1 MLQPKR
7 QLSDTERKRRDQ
19 VWDILSA
26 ALAAVDPA
34 QAIRQNVRLEEDNLQ
49 IGQRSYDLSG
59 YKRIFVAGG
68 GKAGS
73 PMVAAIEETLGQ
85 RITAGLVN
93 VKHGYLPPE
102 AADVQRVEIV
112 EAGHP
117 TPDEAGRRGAER
129 MVEMLSDLTEK
140 DLVICLISGG
150 GSALMTLPQPTISL
164 ADVQALTGALLR
176 CGATINEINAV
187 RKHISRI
194 KGGQLARLIHPAQ
207 VVSLILSDVVGN
219 PLDVIASG
227 PTVPDTTTFAQAYG
241 VLEKYDLLDKVP
253 ASIVEHLAA
262 GVAGKMAETPKEGET
277 VFATVYNLIVGSN
290 EIAAWAALS
299 RARELGFNTQLLSTY
314 VEGEA
319 REVAKVLAAIA
330 KEMAQSGWPIPRPAC
345 LVVGGETT
353 VTIAGEGK
361 GGRNQEMALAA
372 ALAIQGWEDVMVV
385 TLATDGTDG
394 PTDAAGGIATGETI
408 AWARELGLHPERYL
422 ADNDSYHF
430 FEALGELI
438 VTGPTNTNVTTWL
451 LSLPSEVVIHEN

>member
-7 QLSDTERKRRDQ
+7 KLSDTERKRRDQ

-34 QAIRQNVRLEEDNLQ
+34 QAIRQNVSLEGDSLR
-49 IGQRSYDLSG
+49 IGQRSYDLSR
-59 YKRIFVAGG
+59 YERIFVAGG

-73 PMVAAIEETLGQ
+73 PMVAAIEEILGQ
-85 RITAGLVN
+85 RITAGLVS

-102 AADVQRVEIV
+102 GADVQRVEIV

-117 TPDEAGRRGAER
+117 TPDEAGRRGAGR
-129 MVEMLSDLTEK
+129 MVEMFHQTPGGLTER

-194 KGGQLARLIHPAQ
+194 KGGQLARLAHPAQ

-241 VLEKYDLLDKVP
+241 VLEKYDLLGKVP
-253 ASIVEHLAA
+253 VSIVEHLAA
-262 GVAGKMAETPKEGET
+262 GVAGKIAETPKEGDT
-277 VFATVYNLIVGSN
+277 AFATVYNLIVGSN
-290 EIAAWAALS
+290 EIAAGAALN

-319 REVAKVLAAIA
+319 REVAKVLAAVA
-330 KEMAQSGWPIPRPAC
+330 KEMAKSGQPIPRPAC

-353 VTIAGEGK
+353 VTITGEGK

-372 ALAIQGWEDVMVV
+372 ALAIEGWEDVMVV

-394 PTDAAGGIATGETI
+394 PTDAAGGVATGETV
-408 AWARELGLHPERYL
+408 AQARELGLDPEEYL
-422 ADNDSYHF
+422 ANNDSYHF
-430 FEALGELI
+430 LEALRELI
-438 VTGPTNTNVTTWL
+438 ITGPTNTNVNDL
-451 LSLPSEVVIHEN
+451 AFVFAF

>member
-7 QLSDTERKRRDQ
+7 QLSDIERKRRDQ
-19 VWDILSA
+19 VWDIMSA

-34 QAIRQNVRLEEDNLQ
+34 QAIRQNVRLEGDSLQ
-49 IGQRSYDLSG
+49 IGQQSYDLSS
-59 YKRIFVAGG
+59 YERVFVVGG

-73 PMVAAIEETLGQ
+73 PMVAAIEEILGQ
-85 RITAGLVN
+85 RVTAGLVN

-102 AADVQRVEIV
+102 AANVRRVEIV

-129 MVEMLSDLTEK
+129 MVKMLSDLTEK
-140 DLVICLISGG
+140 DLIICLISGG

-164 ADVQALTGALLR
+164 ADVQVLTGALLR

-194 KGGQLARLIHPAQ
+194 KGGQLARLVHPAQ

-241 VLEKYDLLDKVP
+241 VLERYDLVAKVP
-253 ASIVEHLAA
+253 ASIAEHLAA
-262 GVAGKMAETPKEGET
+262 GVAGKIAETPKESDP

-290 EIAAWAALS
+290 EIAAQAALN
-299 RARELGFNTQLLSTY
+299 RARESGLNTQLLSTY

-319 REVAKVLAAIA
+319 REVAKVLAALA
-330 KEMAQSGWPIPRPAC
+330 KEMAKSGRPIPRPGC

-353 VTIAGEGK
+353 VTITGEGK

-372 ALAIQGWEDVMVV
+372 ALAIEGWEDVMVV

-394 PTDAAGGIATGETI
+394 PTDAAGGVATGETV
-408 AWARELGLHPERYL
+408 AWARELGLDPEEYL
-422 ADNDSYHF
+422 ANNDSYHF
-430 FEALGELI
+430 LEALGELI
-438 VTGPTNTNVTTWL
+438 VTGPTNTNVNDL
-451 LSLPSEVVIHEN
+451 AFIFAF

>member
-7 QLSDTERKRRDQ
+7 QLSDIERKRRER

-34 QAIRQNVRLEEDNLQ
+34 QAIRQNVSREGDSLR
-49 IGQRSYDLSG
+49 IGQRSYDLSD
-59 YKRIFVAGG
+59 YERIFVAGG

-73 PMVAAIEETLGQ
+73 PMVAAIEGILGQ
-85 RITAGLVN
+85 RVTAGLVN
-93 VKHGYLPPE
+93 VKHGHLPRE
-102 AADVQRVEIV
+102 GANVQRVEIV

-117 TPDEAGRRGAER
+117 TPDEAGRRGAGR
-129 MVEMLSDLTEK
+129 MVEMLSGLTEK
-140 DLVICLISGG
+140 DLVICVISGG

-194 KGGQLARLIHPAQ
+194 KGGQLARLIHPAH
-207 VVSLILSDVVGN
+207 VVSLLLSDVVGN

-227 PTVPDTTTFAQAYG
+227 PTVPDTTTFAQAHG

-253 ASIVEHLAA
+253 ASIVEHLRA
-262 GVAGKMAETPKEGET
+262 GVAGKIAETPKEGDPI
-277 VFATVYNLIVGSN
+277 FATVYNLVVGSN
-290 EIAAWAALS
+290 EIAAWAALN

-319 REVAKVLAAIA
+319 REVAKVLAAVA
-330 KEMAQSGWPIPRPAC
+330 KEMATSGQPIPRPGC

-353 VTIAGEGK
+353 VTITGEGK
-361 GGRNQEMALAA
+361 GGRNQEIALAA
-372 ALAIQGWEDVMVV
+372 ALAIEGWEDVMVV

-394 PTDAAGGIATGETI
+394 PTDAAGGVATGKTV
-408 AWARELGLHPERYL
+408 AWARDLGLDPEKYL
-422 ADNDSYHF
+422 ANNDSYHF
-430 FEALGELI
+430 LEALGELI
-438 VTGPTNTNVTTWL
+438 VTGPTNTNVNDL
-451 LSLPSEVVIHEN
+451 AFVFAF

>member
-7 QLSDTERKRRDQ
+7 QLSDTERKRRGQ
-19 VWDILSA
+19 VWDILCA
-26 ALAAVDPA
+26 TLAAVDPA
-34 QAIRQNVRLEEDNLQ
+34 QAIRQNVSLAGDSLR
-49 IGQRSYDLSG
+49 IGQRHYDLSR
-59 YKRIFVAGG
+59 YERIFVVGG

-73 PMVAAIEETLGQ
+73 PMVAAIEEILGQ

-93 VKHGYLPPE
+93 VKHGYLLPE
-102 AADVQRVEIV
+102 TANVRRVEIV
-112 EAGHP
+112 QAGHP
-117 TPDEAGRRGAER
+117 TPDEAGRQGAER
-129 MVEMLSDLTEK
+129 MAEMLSDLAEK
-140 DLVICLISGG
+140 DLVLCLISGG
-150 GSALMTLPQPTISL
+150 GSALMTLPQPSISL
-164 ADVQALTGALLR
+164 ADVQTLTGALLR

-194 KGGQLARLIHPAQ
+194 KGGQLARLTYPAQ

-241 VLEKYDLLDKVP
+241 VLQKYNLLDKVP

-262 GVAGKMAETPKEGET
+262 GVAEKMPETPKEGDA

-290 EIAAWAALS
+290 EIAAQTALN
-299 RARELGFNTQLLSTY
+299 RAQELGFHTQLLSTY

-330 KEMAQSGWPIPRPAC
+330 KEIAKSGQPIPRPAC

-353 VTIAGEGK
+353 VTITGEGM

-372 ALAIQGWEDVMVV
+372 ALALEGWEDVMVV
-385 TLATDGTDG
+385 TLATDGSDG
-394 PTDAAGGIATGETI
+394 PTDAAGGIATGETV
-408 AWARELGLHPERYL
+408 AWAREMGLDPEEYL
-422 ADNDSYHF
+422 ANNDSYHF
-430 FEALGELI
+430 LEALGELI
-438 VTGPTNTNVTTWL
+438 VTGPTNTNVNDL
-451 LSLPSEVVIHEN
+451 AFVFAF

>member
-1 MLQPKR
+1 MLQPQR
-7 QLSDTERKRRDQ
+7 QLSDIERKRRDQ

-34 QAIRQNVRLEEDNLQ
+34 QAIRQNVSLEGDSLR
-49 IGQRSYDLSG
+49 IGQRSYDLSS
-59 YKRIFVAGG
+59 YERIFVAGG

-73 PMVAAIEETLGQ
+73 PMVAAIEEILGQ

-112 EAGHP
+112 QAGHP

-129 MVEMLSDLTEK
+129 MVEMLSNLTER

-164 ADVQALTGALLR
+164 VDVQALTGALLR

-253 ASIVEHLAA
+253 TSIVEHLAT
-262 GVAGKMAETPKEGET
+262 GVADKIAETPKEGEA

-290 EIAAWAALS
+290 EIAARAALNQAQES
-299 RARELGFNTQLLSTY
+299 GFNTQLLSTY

-319 REVAKVLAAIA
+319 REVAKVLAAVA
-330 KEMAQSGWPIPRPAC
+330 KEMAQSGQPIPRPAC

-353 VTIAGEGK
+353 VTITGEGK

-372 ALAIQGWEDVMVV
+372 ALAIEGWEDVMVV

-394 PTDAAGGIATGETI
+394 PTDAAGGVATGETVT
-408 AWARELGLHPERYL
+408 WARELGLDPEEYL
-422 ADNDSYHF
+422 ANNDSYHF
-430 FEALGELI
+430 LEALGELI
-438 VTGPTNTNVTTWL
+438 VTGPTNTNVNDL
-451 LSLPSEVVIHEN
+451 AFVFAF

>member
-7 QLSDTERKRRDQ
+7 QLSDIERKRRDQ
-19 VWDILSA
+19 VWDIMSA

-34 QAIRQNVRLEEDNLQ
+34 QAIRQNVRLEGDSLQ
-49 IGQRSYDLSG
+49 IGQQSYDLSS
-59 YKRIFVAGG
+59 YERVFVVGG

-73 PMVAAIEETLGQ
+73 PMVAAIEEILGQ
-85 RITAGLVN
+85 RVTAGLVN

-102 AADVQRVEIV
+102 AANVRRVEIV

-129 MVEMLSDLTEK
+129 MVKMLSDLTEK
-140 DLVICLISGG
+140 DLIICLISGG

-164 ADVQALTGALLR
+164 ADVQVLTGALLR

-194 KGGQLARLIHPAQ
+194 KGGQLARLVHPAQ

-241 VLEKYDLLDKVP
+241 VLERYDLVAKVP
-253 ASIVEHLAA
+253 ASIAEHLAA
-262 GVAGKMAETPKEGET
+262 GVAGKIAETPKEGDP

-290 EIAAWAALS
+290 EIAAQAALNQ
-299 RARELGFNTQLLSTY
+299 ARESGLNTQLLSTY

-319 REVAKVLAAIA
+319 REVAKVLAALA
-330 KEMAQSGWPIPRPAC
+330 KEMAKSGRPIPRPGC

-353 VTIAGEGK
+353 VTITGEGK

-372 ALAIQGWEDVMVV
+372 ALAIEGWEDVMVV

-394 PTDAAGGIATGETI
+394 PTDAAGGVATGETV
-408 AWARELGLHPERYL
+408 AWARELGLDPEEYL
-422 ADNDSYHF
+422 ANNDSYHF
-430 FEALGELI
+430 LEALGELI
-438 VTGPTNTNVTTWL
+438 VTGPTNTNVNDL
-451 LSLPSEVVIHEN
+451 AFIFAF

>member
-1 MLQPKR
+1 MLQPQR
-7 QLSDTERKRRDQ
+7 RLSATERKRREQ

-26 ALAAVDPA
+26 ALSAVDPA
-34 QAIRQNVRLEEDNLQ
+34 QAIRQNVSLAGDILCV
-49 IGQRSYDLSG
+49 GQRTYDLSR
-59 YKRIFVAGG
+59 YERIFVVGG

-73 PMVAAIEETLGQ
+73 PMVAALEEILGK

-93 VKHGYLPPE
+93 VKHGYLPSE
-102 AADVQRVEIV
+102 GVDVRRVEIV

-117 TPDEAGRRGAER
+117 TPDEAGRRGTER
-129 MVEMLSDLTEK
+129 MVEMLSGLTEK
-140 DLVICLISGG
+140 DLVFCVISGG
-150 GSALMTLPQPTISL
+150 GSALITLPVPAISL

-194 KGGQLARLIHPAQ
+194 KGGQLARLCHPAQ

-227 PTVPDTTTFAQAYG
+227 PTVPDTTTFVLAYG
-241 VLEKYDLLDKVP
+241 VLEKYNLLDKVP

-262 GVAGKMAETPKEGET
+262 GVAGKVAETPKEGDP

-290 EIAAWAALS
+290 EIAAQAALN
-299 RARELGFNTQLLSTY
+299 RAKELGFNAQLLSTY

-319 REVAKVLAAIA
+319 REVAKVLAALA
-330 KEMAQSGWPIPRPAC
+330 KEMARSGRPLPRPGC
-345 LVVGGETT
+345 LVLGGETT
-353 VTIAGEGK
+353 VTITGKGK

-372 ALAIQGWEDVMVV
+372 ALALQGWQDVMVV

-394 PTDAAGGIATGETI
+394 PTDAAGAVVTGETA
-408 AWARELGLHPERYL
+408 AWAREMGLDPEKYL

-438 VTGPTNTNVTTWL
+438 VTGPTNTNVNDL
-451 LSLPSEVVIHEN
+451 AFVFAF

>member
-1 MLQPKR
+1 MLKPKR
-7 QLSDTERKRRDQ
+7 QLSDTERRRRDQ
-19 VWDILSA
+19 TWDIMSA

-34 QAIRQNVRLEEDNLQ
+34 QAIRQNVSLEGASLR

-59 YKRIFVAGG
+59 YERIFVAGG

-73 PMVAAIEETLGQ
+73 PMVAAIEEILGQ

-93 VKHGYLPPE
+93 VKHGYLPAE
-102 AADVQRVEIV
+102 AADVRRVEIV

-117 TPDEAGRRGAER
+117 TPDKAGRRGAGR
-129 MVEMLSDLTEK
+129 MVEMLSGLTEK

-253 ASIVEHLAA
+253 TSIVEHLAA
-262 GVAGKMAETPKEGET
+262 GVAGKIAETPKEGDA

-290 EIAAWAALS
+290 EIAARAALN

-319 REVAKVLAAIA
+319 REVAKVLAAVA
-330 KEMAQSGWPIPRPAC
+330 KEMAKSGQPIPRPAC

-353 VTIAGEGK
+353 VTITGEGK

-372 ALAIQGWEDVMVV
+372 ALAIEGWEDVMVV

-394 PTDAAGGIATGETI
+394 PTDAAGAVATGETV
-408 AWARELGLHPERYL
+408 AWARELGLDPEEYL
-422 ADNDSYHF
+422 ANNDSYHF

-438 VTGPTNTNVTTWL
+438 VTGPTNTNVNDL
-451 LSLPSEVVIHEN
+451 AFVFAF

>member
-7 QLSDTERKRRDQ
+7 QLSDIERKRRDQ

-34 QAIRQNVRLEEDNLQ
+34 QAIRQNVSLEGDSLR
-49 IGQRSYDLSG
+49 IGQRSYDLSS
-59 YKRIFVAGG
+59 YERIFVAGG

-73 PMVAAIEETLGQ
+73 PMVAAIEEILGQ

-112 EAGHP
+112 QAGHP

-129 MVEMLSDLTEK
+129 MVEMLSNLTER

-194 KGGQLARLIHPAQ
+194 KGGQLARLVHPAQ
-207 VVSLILSDVVGN
+207 VASLILSDVVGN

-253 ASIVEHLAA
+253 TSIVEHLAA
-262 GVAGKMAETPKEGET
+262 GVADKIPDTPKEGEV

-290 EIAAWAALS
+290 EIAARAALNQAQES
-299 RARELGFNTQLLSTY
+299 GFNTQLLSTY

-319 REVAKVLAAIA
+319 REVAKVLAAVA
-330 KEMAQSGWPIPRPAC
+330 KEMAQSGQPIPRPAC

-372 ALAIQGWEDVMVV
+372 ALAIEGWEDVMVV

-394 PTDAAGGIATGETI
+394 PTDAAGGVATGETVT
-408 AWARELGLHPERYL
+408 WARELGLDPEEYL

-430 FEALGELI
+430 LEALGELI
-438 VTGPTNTNVTTWL
+438 VTGPTNTNVNDL
-451 LSLPSEVVIHEN
+451 AFLFAF

>member
-1 MLQPKR
+1 MLQLKR
-7 QLSDTERKRRDQ
+7 QLSDTERKRREQ
-19 VWDILSA
+19 VWDIMSA

-34 QAIRQNVRLEEDNLQ
+34 QAIRQNVSLEGDSLR
-49 IGQRSYDLSG
+49 IGRRSYDLSS
-59 YKRIFVAGG
+59 YERIFVVGG

-73 PMVAAIEETLGQ
+73 PMVVAIEEILGQ

-102 AADVQRVEIV
+102 AAGVRRVEIV

-129 MVEMLSDLTEK
+129 MVEMLSSLTEK
-140 DLVICLISGG
+140 DLVLCLISGG
-150 GSALMTLPQPTISL
+150 GSALMTLPQPAISL
-164 ADVQALTGALLR
+164 ADVQALTEALLR

-187 RKHISRI
+187 RKHVSRI

-253 ASIVEHLAA
+253 TSIVEHLAA
-262 GVAGKMAETPKEGET
+262 GVAGKIAETPKEGDA

-290 EIAAWAALS
+290 EIAARAALN
-299 RARELGFNTQLLSTY
+299 RAQELGFNTQLLSTY

-319 REVAKVLAAIA
+319 REVAKVLAAVA
-330 KEMAQSGWPIPRPAC
+330 KEMAKSGQPIPRPAC

-353 VTIAGEGK
+353 VTVTGEGK

-372 ALAIQGWEDVMVV
+372 ALALEGWEEVMVV

-394 PTDAAGGIATGETI
+394 PTDAAGAVATGETI
-408 AWARELGLHPERYL
+408 AWAKELGLDPEEYL
-422 ADNDSYHF
+422 ANNDSYHF
-430 FEALGELI
+430 FEALGDLLL
-438 VTGPTNTNVTTWL
+438 TGPTNTNVNDLTF
-451 LSLPSEVVIHEN
+451 VIVS

>member
-1 MLQPKR
+1 MLQPPR
-7 QLSDTERKRRDQ
+7 PLSETERKRRAR

-34 QAIRQNVRLEEDNLQ
+34 QAIRQNVSLEGEGLR
-49 IGQRSYDLSG
+49 IGQRNYDLSG
-59 YKRIFVAGG
+59 YERVFVVGG

-73 PMVAAIEETLGQ
+73 PMVVAIEEILGQ
-85 RITAGLVN
+85 RVTAGLVN

-102 AADVQRVEIV
+102 DVIVRRVEIV
-112 EAGHP
+112 QAGHP

-129 MVEMLSDLTEK
+129 MVEMLSGLTER
-140 DLVICLISGG
+140 DLVVCLISGG

-176 CGATINEINAV
+176 CGATINEINAI

-194 KGGQLARLIHPAQ
+194 KGGQLARLVHPAQ

-241 VLEKYDLLDKVP
+241 VLEKYDLLDRVP
-253 ASIVEHLAA
+253 ASIIEHLAA
-262 GVAGKMAETPKEGET
+262 GVAGKTAETPKEGEA
-277 VFATVYNLIVGSN
+277 VFATIYNLIVGSN
-290 EIAAWAALS
+290 EIAAWAALN

-330 KEMAQSGWPIPRPAC
+330 KEMAQSGQPVPRPAC

-353 VTIAGEGK
+353 VTITGEGK

-372 ALAIQGWEDVMVV
+372 AMAIQGWEDVMVV

-394 PTDAAGGIATGETI
+394 PTDAAGAVATGET
-408 AWARELGLHPERYL
+408 AVWARELGLYPEQYL

-430 FEALGELI
+430 FKALGELI
-438 VTGPTNTNVTTWL
+438 VTGPTNTNVNDL
-451 LSLPSEVVIHEN
+451 AFIFAF

>member
-1 MLQPKR
+1 MLQPKG
-7 QLSDTERKRRDQ
+7 QLSDIERKRRDQ
-19 VWDILSA
+19 VWDIMSA
-26 ALAAVDPA
+26 ALTAVDPA
-34 QAIRQNVRLEEDNLQ
+34 QAIRQNVSLEGDNLR

-59 YKRIFVAGG
+59 YERIFVAGG

-73 PMVAAIEETLGQ
+73 PMVAAIEEILGQ
-85 RITAGLVN
+85 RVTAGLVN

-102 AADVQRVEIV
+102 EAKVRRVEIV

-129 MVEMLSDLTEK
+129 MVEMLSALTEK

-150 GSALMTLPQPTISL
+150 GSALMILPQPTISL

-187 RKHISRI
+187 RKHISRL

-253 ASIVEHLAA
+253 ASVVEHLAA
-262 GVAGKMAETPKEGET
+262 GVAGKIAETPKAGEA

-290 EIAAWAALS
+290 EIAAQAALN

-319 REVAKVLAAIA
+319 REVAKVLAAVA
-330 KEMAQSGWPIPRPAC
+330 KEMARSGQPIPRPAC

-353 VTIAGEGK
+353 VTITGEGK

-372 ALAIQGWEDVMVV
+372 ALAIEGWEDVMVV

-394 PTDAAGGIATGETI
+394 PTDAAGGVATGETV
-408 AWARELGLHPERYL
+408 AWARELGLDPEEYL
-422 ADNDSYHF
+422 ANNDSYHF
-430 FEALGELI
+430 LEGLGELI
-438 VTGPTNTNVTTWL
+438 VTGPTNTNVNDL
-451 LSLPSEVVIHEN
+451 AFVFAF

>member
-7 QLSDTERKRRDQ
+7 QLSDTERKRRDR
-19 VWDILSA
+19 VWDIMST

-34 QAIRQNVRLEEDNLQ
+34 QAIRQNVSLEGDSLR
-49 IGQRSYDLSG
+49 IGQRSCDLSG
-59 YKRIFVAGG
+59 YERIFIVGG

-73 PMVAAIEETLGQ
+73 PMVAAIEKILGQ
-85 RITAGLVN
+85 RVTAGLVN

-102 AADVQRVEIV
+102 GANIQRVEIV

-164 ADVQALTGALLR
+164 SDVQALTGVLLR

-262 GVAGKMAETPKEGET
+262 GVAGKMAETPKEGDA

-290 EIAAWAALS
+290 EIAARAALN
-299 RARELGFNTQLLSTY
+299 RARESGFNTQLLSTY

-319 REVAKVLAAIA
+319 REVAKVLAAVA
-330 KEMAQSGWPIPRPAC
+330 KEMAKSGQPIPRPGC

-353 VTIAGEGK
+353 VTITGEGK

-372 ALAIQGWEDVMVV
+372 ALAIEGWEDVMVV
-385 TLATDGTDG
+385 ALATDGTDG
-394 PTDAAGGIATGETI
+394 PTDAAGAVATGETV
-408 AWARELGLHPERYL
+408 AWARELGLDPEEYL
-422 ADNDSYHF
+422 ANNDSYHF

-438 VTGPTNTNVTTWL
+438 VTGPTNTNVNDL
-451 LSLPSEVVIHEN
+451 AFVFAF

>member
-1 MLQPKR
+1 MLQPQR
-7 QLSDTERKRRDQ
+7 QLSEAERKRRAQ

-34 QAIRQNVRLEEDNLQ
+34 QAIRQNVSLEGDSLR

-59 YKRIFVAGG
+59 CERIFVVGG

-73 PMVAAIEETLGQ
+73 PMVIAIEEILGQ

-93 VKHGYLPPE
+93 VKHGYLPPGD
-102 AADVQRVEIV
+102 AIVRRVEIV

-129 MVEMLSDLTEK
+129 MVEILSGLTER

-176 CGATINEINAV
+176 CGATINEINTV

-194 KGGQLARLIHPAQ
+194 KGGQLARLVHPAQ

-227 PTVPDTTTFAQAYG
+227 PTVPDTTTFSQAYG
-241 VLEKYDLLDKVP
+241 VLEKYDLLDRVP
-253 ASIVEHLAA
+253 APIVELLAA
-262 GVAGKMAETPKEGET
+262 GVAGKAAETPKEGEAI
-277 VFATVYNLIVGSN
+277 FATVYNLIVGSN
-290 EIAAWAALS
+290 EIAARAALK

-319 REVAKVLAAIA
+319 REVAKVLAATA
-330 KEMAQSGWPIPRPAC
+330 KEMAQSGQPLPRPAC

-353 VTIAGEGK
+353 VTITGEGK

-372 ALAIQGWEDVMVV
+372 AMAIQGWKDVMVV
-385 TLATDGTDG
+385 TLATDGSDG
-394 PTDAAGGIATGETI
+394 PTDAAGAVATGETA
-408 AWARELGLHPERYL
+408 AWARELGHDPGQYL
-422 ADNDSYHF
+422 ANNDSYHF
-430 FEALGELI
+430 FKALGELI
-438 VTGPTNTNVTTWL
+438 VTGPTNTNVNDL
-451 LSLPSEVVIHEN
+451 AFVFAF

>member
-7 QLSDTERKRRDQ
+7 PLSETERKRRAQ

-34 QAIRQNVRLEEDNLQ
+34 RALRQNVSLQ
-49 IGQRSYDLSG
+49 GDSLRIGQRNYDLSG
-59 YKRIFVAGG
+59 YKRVFVVGG

-73 PMVAAIEETLGQ
+73 PMVVAIEEILGQ
-85 RITAGLVN
+85 RVTAGLVN

-102 AADVQRVEIV
+102 DAIVRRVEIV
-112 EAGHP
+112 QAGHP

-129 MVEMLSDLTEK
+129 MVEMLSGLTER

-176 CGATINEINAV
+176 CGATINEINTV

-194 KGGQLARLIHPAQ
+194 KGGQLARLVHPAR

-241 VLEKYDLLDKVP
+241 VLEKHDLLDRVP
-253 ASIVEHLAA
+253 ASIVKHLAA
-262 GVAGKMAETPKEGET
+262 GVAGKTAETPKEGEAI
-277 VFATVYNLIVGSN
+277 FATVYNLIVGSN
-290 EIAAWAALS
+290 EIAARAALN

-330 KEMAQSGWPIPRPAC
+330 KEMAQSGQPVPRPAC

-353 VTIAGEGK
+353 VTITGEGK

-372 ALAIQGWEDVMVV
+372 AMALQGWKDVMVV

-394 PTDAAGGIATGETI
+394 PTDGAGAVATGETA
-408 AWARELGLHPERYL
+408 AWARELGLDPEQYL
-422 ADNDSYHF
+422 AGNDSYHF
-430 FEALGELI
+430 FQALGELI
-438 VTGPTNTNVTTWL
+438 VTGPTNTNVNDL
-451 LSLPSEVVIHEN
+451 AFVFAF

>member
-7 QLSDTERKRRDQ
+7 RLSDLERKRRDQ

-34 QAIRQNVRLEEDNLQ
+34 QAIRQNVSLKGDSLR

-59 YKRIFVAGG
+59 YERIFVAGG

-73 PMVAAIEETLGQ
+73 PMIAAIEEILGQ

-112 EAGHP
+112 QAGHP

-129 MVEMLSDLTEK
+129 MVEMLSSLTER

-207 VVSLILSDVVGN
+207 GVSLILSDVVGN

-253 ASIVEHLAA
+253 TSIVEHLAA
-262 GVAGKMAETPKEGET
+262 GVAGKIAETPKEGEV

-290 EIAAWAALS
+290 EIAARAALNQAQES
-299 RARELGFNTQLLSTY
+299 GFNTQLLSTY

-319 REVAKVLAAIA
+319 REVAKVLAAVA
-330 KEMAQSGWPIPRPAC
+330 KEMAQSGQPISRPAC

-353 VTIAGEGK
+353 VTITGEGK

-372 ALAIQGWEDVMVV
+372 ALAIEGWEDVMVV

-394 PTDAAGGIATGETI
+394 PTDAAGGVATGETVT
-408 AWARELGLHPERYL
+408 WAKELGLDPEGYL
-422 ADNDSYHF
+422 ANNDSYHF
-430 FEALGELI
+430 LEALGELI
-438 VTGPTNTNVTTWL
+438 VTGPTNTNVNDL
-451 LSLPSEVVIHEN
+451 AFVFAF

>member
-7 QLSDTERKRRDQ
+7 QLSDTEQKRRDQ

-34 QAIRQNVRLEEDNLQ
+34 QAIRQNVSLEGDSLR
-49 IGQRSYDLSG
+49 IGQRSYDLSS
-59 YKRIFVAGG
+59 YERIFVAGG

-73 PMVAAIEETLGQ
+73 PMVAAIEEILGQ

-102 AADVQRVEIV
+102 TADVRRVEIV

-117 TPDEAGRRGAER
+117 TPDEAGRQGAGR
-129 MVEMLSDLTEK
+129 MVEMFHQAPGGLTEK

-227 PTVPDTTTFAQAYG
+227 PTVPDTATFAQAYG

-262 GVAGKMAETPKEGET
+262 GVAGKIAETPKEGDA

-290 EIAAWAALS
+290 EIAARAALN
-299 RARELGFNTQLLSTY
+299 RARESGLNTQLLSTY

-319 REVAKVLAAIA
+319 REVAKVLAAVA
-330 KEMAQSGWPIPRPAC
+330 KEMAKSGQPIPRPAC

-353 VTIAGEGK
+353 VTITGEGK
-361 GGRNQEMALAA
+361 GGRNQEIALAA
-372 ALAIQGWEDVMVV
+372 ALAIEGWEDVMVV

-394 PTDAAGGIATGETI
+394 PTDAAGGVATGETV
-408 AWARELGLHPERYL
+408 AWARELGLDPEEYL
-422 ADNDSYHF
+422 ANNDSYHF
-430 FEALGELI
+430 LEALGELI
-438 VTGPTNTNVTTWL
+438 VTGPTNTNVNDL
-451 LSLPSEVVIHEN
+451 AFVFAF

>member
-1 MLQPKR
+1 MLRPKR
-7 QLSDTERKRRDQ
+7 QLADIERKRREQ
-19 VWDILSA
+19 VWDIMSA

-34 QAIRQNVRLEEDNLQ
+34 QAIRQNVSLEGDSLR

-59 YKRIFVAGG
+59 YERIFVAGG

-73 PMVAAIEETLGQ
+73 PMVAAIEEILGQ

-93 VKHGYLPPE
+93 VKHGYLPAE
-102 AADVQRVEIV
+102 VTDVRRVEIV

-117 TPDEAGRRGAER
+117 TPDEAGRRGAGR
-129 MVEMLSDLTEK
+129 MVEMLSGLTEK

-176 CGATINEINAV
+176 CGATINEVNAV
-187 RKHISRI
+187 RKHISRL

-227 PTVPDTTTFAQAYG
+227 PTVPDTTSFAQAYG
-241 VLEKYDLLDKVP
+241 VLEKYHLLDKVP
-253 ASIVEHLAA
+253 VSIVEHLAA
-262 GVAGKMAETPKEGET
+262 GVAGKIAETPKEGDPA
-277 VFATVYNLIVGSN
+277 FATVYNLIVGSN
-290 EIAAWAALS
+290 EIAAQAALN

-319 REVAKVLAAIA
+319 REVAKVLAALA
-330 KEMAQSGWPIPRPAC
+330 KEMAKSGQPIPRPAC
-345 LVVGGETT
+345 LVIGGETT
-353 VTIAGEGK
+353 VTITGEGK

-372 ALAIQGWEDVMVV
+372 ALAIEGWEDVMVV

-394 PTDAAGGIATGETI
+394 PTNAAGGVATGETV
-408 AWARELGLHPERYL
+408 AWARELGLDPEEYL
-422 ADNDSYHF
+422 ANNDSYHF
-430 FEALGELI
+430 LEALGELI
-438 VTGPTNTNVTTWL
+438 ITGPTNTNVNDL
-451 LSLPSEVVIHEN
+451 AFVFAF

>member
-7 QLSDTERKRRDQ
+7 QLSDSERKRRDQ

-34 QAIRQNVRLEEDNLQ
+34 QAVRQNVRLEEDNLQ

-73 PMVAAIEETLGQ
+73 PMIAAIEETLGQ

-207 VVSLILSDVVGN
+207 AVSLILSDVVGN

-241 VLEKYDLLDKVP
+241 VLEKYRLLDKVP
-253 ASIVEHLAA
+253 ASIVEHLEA
-262 GVAGKMAETPKEGET
+262 GVAGKIAETPKEGDA

-290 EIAAWAALS
+290 EIAAQAALN
-299 RARELGFNTQLLSTY
+299 RARESGLNTQLLSTY

-319 REVAKVLAAIA
+319 REVAKVLAALA
-330 KEMAQSGWPIPRPAC
+330 KEMAKSGQPIPRPGC

-353 VTIAGEGK
+353 VTITGEGK

-394 PTDAAGGIATGETI
+394 PTDAAGGVATGGTV
-408 AWARELGLHPERYL
+408 AWARELGLDPEEYL
-422 ADNDSYHF
+422 ANNDSYHF
-430 FEALGELI
+430 LEALGELI
-438 VTGPTNTNVTTWL
+438 VTGPTNTNVNDL
-451 LSLPSEVVIHEN
+451 AFVFAF

>member
-7 QLSDTERKRRDQ
+7 QLSDTERKRRDR
-19 VWDILSA
+19 VWDIMST

-34 QAIRQNVRLEEDNLQ
+34 QAIRQNVSLEGDSLR
-49 IGQRSYDLSG
+49 IGQRSCDLSG
-59 YKRIFVAGG
+59 YERIFIVGG

-73 PMVAAIEETLGQ
+73 PMVAAIEKILGQ
-85 RITAGLVN
+85 RVTAGLVN

-102 AADVQRVEIV
+102 GANIQRVEIV

-164 ADVQALTGALLR
+164 SDVQALTGVLLR

-262 GVAGKMAETPKEGET
+262 GVAGKMAETPKEGDA

-290 EIAAWAALS
+290 EIAARAALN
-299 RARELGFNTQLLSTY
+299 RARESGFNTQLLSTY

-319 REVAKVLAAIA
+319 REVAKVLAAVA
-330 KEMAQSGWPIPRPAC
+330 KEMAKSGQPIPRPGC

-353 VTIAGEGK
+353 VTITGEGK

-372 ALAIQGWEDVMVV
+372 ALAIEGWEDVMVV
-385 TLATDGTDG
+385 ALATDGTDG
-394 PTDAAGGIATGETI
+394 PTDAAGAVATGETV
-408 AWARELGLHPERYL
+408 AWAREFGLDPEEYL
-422 ADNDSYHF
+422 ANNDSYHF

-438 VTGPTNTNVTTWL
+438 VTGPTNTNVNDLTF
-451 LSLPSEVVIHEN
+451 VFAF

>member
-7 QLSDTERKRRDQ
+7 QLSDTDQKRRDQ
-19 VWDILSA
+19 VWDIMSA

-34 QAIRQNVRLEEDNLQ
+34 QAIRQNVKLEEDNLR
-49 IGQRSYDLSG
+49 IGRRSYDLSG
-59 YKRIFVAGG
+59 YGRIFVAGG

-73 PMVAAIEETLGQ
+73 PMVAAIEEILGQ

-93 VKHGYLPPE
+93 VKHGYLPAE
-102 AADVQRVEIV
+102 VANVRRVEIV

-117 TPDEAGRRGAER
+117 TPDEAGRRGAGR
-129 MVEMLSDLTEK
+129 MVEMLSGLTEK

-176 CGATINEINAV
+176 CGATINEVNAV
-187 RKHISRI
+187 RKHISRL

-227 PTVPDTTTFAQAYG
+227 PTVPDTTTFTQAYG
-241 VLEKYDLLDKVP
+241 VLEKYHLPDKVP
-253 ASIVEHLAA
+253 TSIVEHLAA
-262 GVAGKMAETPKEGET
+262 GVAGKIAETPKEGDA

-290 EIAAWAALS
+290 EIAARAALN

-319 REVAKVLAAIA
+319 REVAKVLAAVA
-330 KEMAQSGWPIPRPAC
+330 KEMAKSGQPIPQPAC

-353 VTIAGEGK
+353 VTITGEGK

-372 ALAIQGWEDVMVV
+372 ALAIEGWEDVMIV

-394 PTDAAGGIATGETI
+394 PTDAAGAMATGETV
-408 AWARELGLHPERYL
+408 AWAKELGLDPEEYL
-422 ADNDSYHF
+422 ANNDSYHF
-430 FEALGELI
+430 FEVLGELI
-438 VTGPTNTNVTTWL
+438 ITGPTNTNVNDL
-451 LSLPSEVVIHEN
+451 AFVFAF

>member
-19 VWDILSA
+19 AWGIMSA

-34 QAIRQNVRLEEDNLQ
+34 QAIRQNVSLEGSSLQ
-49 IGQRSYDLSG
+49 IGQQSYDLSG
-59 YKRIFVAGG
+59 YQRIFVAGG

-73 PMVAAIEETLGQ
+73 PMVAAIEEILGQ

-102 AADVQRVEIV
+102 IADIRRVEIV

-129 MVEMLSDLTEK
+129 MVEMLSDLAET

-150 GSALMTLPQPTISL
+150 GSALMTLPQPAISL
-164 ADVQALTGALLR
+164 ADVQALTRALLC

-194 KGGQLARLIHPAQ
+194 KGGQLARLVHPAQ

-227 PTVPDTTTFAQAYG
+227 PTVPDTATFAQAYG
-241 VLEKYDLLDKVP
+241 VLEKYDLLDRVP
-253 ASIVEHLAA
+253 ASIVEHLVA
-262 GVAGKMAETPKEGET
+262 GVAGKIAETPKERDA

-290 EIAAWAALS
+290 EIAAWAALN

-319 REVAKVLAAIA
+319 REVAKVLAAVA
-330 KEMAQSGWPIPRPAC
+330 KEMAKSGQPIPRPAC

-353 VTIAGEGK
+353 VTITGEGQ

-372 ALAIQGWEDVMVV
+372 ALAIEGWEDVMVV

-394 PTDAAGGIATGETI
+394 PTDAAGGVATGETV
-408 AWARELGLHPERYL
+408 AWARELGLDPEEYL
-422 ADNDSYHF
+422 ANNDSYHF
-430 FEALGELI
+430 LEALGELV
-438 VTGPTNTNVTTWL
+438 VTGPTNTNVNDL
-451 LSLPSEVVIHEN
+451 AFVFAF

>member
-19 VWDILSA
+19 VWDIMSA

-34 QAIRQNVRLEEDNLQ
+34 QAIRQNVSLEGDSLQ

-59 YKRIFVAGG
+59 YERIFVAGG

-73 PMVAAIEETLGQ
+73 PMVAAIEEILGQ
-85 RITAGLVN
+85 RITDGLVN

-102 AADVQRVEIV
+102 TADVRQVEIV

-129 MVEMLSDLTEK
+129 MVEMLSGLTEK

-194 KGGQLARLIHPAQ
+194 KGGQLARLVHPAQ

-227 PTVPDTTTFAQAYG
+227 PTVPDTATFAQAYG

-262 GVAGKMAETPKEGET
+262 GVGGKIAETPKEGDA

-290 EIAAWAALS
+290 EIAAWAALN
-299 RARELGFNTQLLSTY
+299 RARESGFNIQLLSTY

-319 REVAKVLAAIA
+319 REVAKVLAAVA
-330 KEMAQSGWPIPRPAC
+330 KEMAKSGQPIPRPAC
-345 LVVGGETT
+345 LVIGGETT
-353 VTIAGEGK
+353 VTITGEGK
-361 GGRNQEMALAA
+361 GGRNQEIALAA
-372 ALAIQGWEDVMVV
+372 ALAIEGWEDVMVV

-394 PTDAAGGIATGETI
+394 PTDAAGGVATGETV
-408 AWARELGLHPERYL
+408 AWARELGLDPDEYL
-422 ADNDSYHF
+422 ANNDSYHF
-430 FEALGELI
+430 LEALGELI
-438 VTGPTNTNVTTWL
+438 VTGPTNTNVNDL
-451 LSLPSEVVIHEN
+451 AFVFAF

>member
-7 QLSDTERKRRDQ
+7 QISDAERERRAQ
-19 VWDILSA
+19 VWDILST

-34 QAIRQNVRLEEDNLQ
+34 QAIRQNVSLEGDSLR
-49 IGQRSYDLSG
+49 IGQRSYGLSG
-59 YKRIFVAGG
+59 YERIFVVGG

-73 PMVAAIEETLGQ
+73 PMVTAIEEILGQ
-85 RITAGLVN
+85 RVTAGLVN
-93 VKHGYLPPE
+93 VKHGYLPSE
-102 AADVQRVEIV
+102 DINIRQVEIV

-129 MVEMLSDLTEK
+129 MVEMLSGLTER

-176 CGATINEINAV
+176 CGATINEINAI

-194 KGGQLARLIHPAQ
+194 KGGQLARLVHPAQ

-262 GVAGKMAETPKEGET
+262 GVAGKMAETPKEGEA
-277 VFATVYNLIVGSN
+277 VFATVYNMIVGSN

-330 KEMAQSGWPIPRPAC
+330 KEMAQSGRPIPRPAC

-385 TLATDGTDG
+385 TLATDGSDG
-394 PTDAAGGIATGETI
+394 PTDAAGAVATGETA
-408 AWARELGLHPERYL
+408 AWARELGLDPERYL

-438 VTGPTNTNVTTWL
+438 VTGPTNTNVNDL
-451 LSLPSEVVIHEN
+451 AFVFAF

>member
-7 QLSDTERKRRDQ
+7 QLSDTERKRRDR
-19 VWDILSA
+19 VWDIMSA

-34 QAIRQNVRLEEDNLQ
+34 QAIRQNVSLEGDSLR
-49 IGQRSYDLSG
+49 IGQRSYDLAG
-59 YKRIFVAGG
+59 YDRIFVAGG

-73 PMVAAIEETLGQ
+73 PMVAAIEEILGQ
-85 RITAGLVN
+85 RVTAGLVN
-93 VKHGYLPPE
+93 VKHGHLPPE
-102 AADVQRVEIV
+102 AAAVRRVEIV

-129 MVEMLSDLTEK
+129 MVEMLSELTEK
-140 DLVICLISGG
+140 DLIICVISGG
-150 GSALMTLPQPTISL
+150 GSALMTLPQPAISL
-164 ADVQALTGALLR
+164 ADVQALTGELLR
-176 CGATINEINAV
+176 CGAIINEINAV

-227 PTVPDTTTFAQAYG
+227 PTVPDTTTFAQAHG
-241 VLEKYDLLDKVP
+241 VLQKYDLLERVP
-253 ASIVEHLAA
+253 TSIVEHLGA
-262 GVAGKMAETPKEGET
+262 GVAGKIAETPKEGDA

-290 EIAAWAALS
+290 EIAAQAALN
-299 RARELGFNTQLLSTY
+299 RAQELGFNTQLLSTY

-319 REVAKVLAAIA
+319 REVAKVLAALA
-330 KEMAQSGWPIPRPAC
+330 KEMAKSGQPIPRPAC

-353 VTIAGEGK
+353 VTIMGEGE

-372 ALAIQGWEDVMVV
+372 ALAIEGWEDVMVV

-394 PTDAAGGIATGETI
+394 PTDAAGGVATGETA
-408 AWARELGLHPERYL
+408 AWARELGLDPEEYL
-422 ADNDSYHF
+422 ANNDSYHF
-430 FEALGELI
+430 LEALGELI
-438 VTGPTNTNVTTWL
+438 VTGPTNTNVNDL
-451 LSLPSEVVIHEN
+451 AFVFAF

>member
-1 MLQPKR
+1 M
-7 QLSDTERKRRDQ
+7 
-19 VWDILSA
+19 SA

-34 QAIRQNVRLEEDNLQ
+34 QAIKQNVRLEGDSLR
-49 IGQRSYDLSG
+49 IGRRSYDLSG
-59 YKRIFVAGG
+59 YERIFVAGG

-73 PMVAAIEETLGQ
+73 PMITAIEETLGQ

-102 AADVQRVEIV
+102 AADVRRVEIV

-129 MVEMLSDLTEK
+129 MVELLSSLTEK
-140 DLVICLISGG
+140 DLIICLISGG

-164 ADVQALTGALLR
+164 ADVQALTGTLLR

-241 VLEKYDLLDKVP
+241 VLEKYGLLDKVP
-253 ASIVEHLAA
+253 VSIVEHLAA
-262 GVAGKMAETPKEGET
+262 GVAGKVAETPKEGDA

-290 EIAAWAALS
+290 EIAAQAALN
-299 RARELGFNTQLLSTY
+299 RARESGLNTQLLSTY

-319 REVAKVLAAIA
+319 REVAKVLAAVA
-330 KEMAQSGWPIPRPAC
+330 KEMAQSGQPIPRPGC

-353 VTIAGEGK
+353 VTITGEGK

-372 ALAIQGWEDVMVV
+372 ALAIEGWEDVMVV

-394 PTDAAGGIATGETI
+394 PTDAAGGVATGETV
-408 AWARELGLHPERYL
+408 AWARELGLDPEEYL
-422 ADNDSYHF
+422 ANNDSYHF
-430 FEALGELI
+430 LEALGELI
-438 VTGPTNTNVTTWL
+438 VTGPTNTNVNDL
-451 LSLPSEVVIHEN
+451 AFVFAF

>member
-7 QLSDTERKRRDQ
+7 RLSDTGRKRREQ

-26 ALAAVDPA
+26 ALGAVDPA
-34 QAIRQNVRLEEDNLQ
+34 QAIRQNVRLTGDNLRV
-49 IGQRSYDLSG
+49 GQRTYDLSR
-59 YKRIFVAGG
+59 YERIFVVGG

-73 PMVAAIEETLGQ
+73 PMVAAIEEILGE

-102 AADVQRVEIV
+102 GVSVRRVEIV

-117 TPDEAGRRGAER
+117 TPDEAGRRGTER
-129 MVEMLSDLTEK
+129 MVEMLSGLTAK
-140 DLVICLISGG
+140 DLVFCLISGG
-150 GSALMTLPQPTISL
+150 GSALMTLPVPAISL
-164 ADVQALTGALLR
+164 ADVQVLTGALLR

-194 KGGQLARLIHPAQ
+194 KGGQLARLAHPAQ

-241 VLEKYDLLDKVP
+241 VLEKYDLLDQVP
-253 ASIVEHLAA
+253 ASIVKHLAA
-262 GVAGKMAETPKEGET
+262 GVAGKIAETPKEGDPA
-277 VFATVYNLIVGSN
+277 FATVYNLIVGSN
-290 EIAAWAALS
+290 EIAAQAALN
-299 RARELGFNTQLLSTY
+299 RAKELGFNAQLLSTY

-319 REVAKVLAAIA
+319 REVAKVLAALA
-330 KEMAQSGWPIPRPAC
+330 KEMARSGRPLPRPGC
-345 LVVGGETT
+345 LVLGGETT
-353 VTIAGEGK
+353 VTITGKGK

-372 ALAIQGWEDVMVV
+372 ALALEGWQDVMVV

-394 PTDAAGGIATGETI
+394 PTDAAGGVATGETV
-408 AWARELGLHPERYL
+408 AWAREMGLNPEQYL

-438 VTGPTNTNVTTWL
+438 VTGPTNTNVNDL
-451 LSLPSEVVIHEN
+451 AFVFAF

>member
-1 MLQPKR
+1 MLQPR
-7 QLSDTERKRRDQ
+7 RHLSDAERKRRAQ

-34 QAIRQNVRLEEDNLQ
+34 QAIKHSVSLEGDSLR
-49 IGQRSYDLSG
+49 IGQRSYDLSR
-59 YKRIFVAGG
+59 YERIFVVGG

-73 PMVAAIEETLGQ
+73 PMAAAIEEILGQ

-102 AADVQRVEIV
+102 GVEVRRVEIV
-112 EAGHP
+112 QAGHP
-117 TPDEAGRRGAER
+117 TPDEAGRRGTER
-129 MVEMLSDLTEK
+129 MVEMLSGLTEK
-140 DLVICLISGG
+140 DLVLCLISGG
-150 GSALMTLPQPTISL
+150 GSALMTLPQPPISL

-176 CGATINEINAV
+176 CGAPINEINVV

-194 KGGQLARLIHPAQ
+194 KGGQLARLAHPAQ
-207 VVSLILSDVVGN
+207 VVALILSDVVGN

-227 PTVPDTTTFAQAYG
+227 PTVPDTTTFAQAYS

-253 ASIVEHLAA
+253 ASIVRHLTA
-262 GVAGKMAETPKEGET
+262 GVAGEIAETPKAGDP
-277 VFATVYNLIVGSN
+277 VFARVYNLIVGSN
-290 EIAAWAALS
+290 EIAAQAALD

-330 KEMAQSGWPIPRPAC
+330 KEMANSGQPVPRPGC

-353 VTIAGEGK
+353 VTIRGEGK

-372 ALAIQGWEDVMVV
+372 ALALQDWKDVMIV

-394 PTDAAGGIATGETI
+394 PTDAAGALITGETV
-408 AWARELGLHPERYL
+408 AWAREMGLDPEKYL

-438 VTGPTNTNVTTWL
+438 VTGPTNTNVNDL
-451 LSLPSEVVIHEN
+451 AFVFAF

>member
-19 VWDILSA
+19 AWDIMSA

-34 QAIRQNVRLEEDNLQ
+34 QAIRKNVSLEGSSLQ

-59 YKRIFVAGG
+59 YERIFVAGG

-73 PMVAAIEETLGQ
+73 PMVAAVEEILGQ

-102 AADVQRVEIV
+102 TADIRRVEIV

-129 MVEMLSDLTEK
+129 MAEMLSDLAET

-150 GSALMTLPQPTISL
+150 GSALMTLPQPAISL

-194 KGGQLARLIHPAQ
+194 KGGQLARLVHPAQ

-227 PTVPDTTTFAQAYG
+227 PTVPDTATFAQAYG
-241 VLEKYDLLDKVP
+241 VLEKYDLLDRVP

-262 GVAGKMAETPKEGET
+262 GVAGKIAETPKEGDA

-290 EIAAWAALS
+290 EIAAWAALN

-319 REVAKVLAAIA
+319 REVSKVLAAVA
-330 KEMAQSGWPIPRPAC
+330 KEMAKSGQPIPRPAC

-353 VTIAGEGK
+353 VTITGEGK

-372 ALAIQGWEDVMVV
+372 ALAIEGWEDVLVV

-394 PTDAAGGIATGETI
+394 PTDAAGGVATGETV
-408 AWARELGLHPERYL
+408 AWARELGLDPEEYL
-422 ADNDSYHF
+422 ANNDSYHF
-430 FEALGELI
+430 LEALGELV
-438 VTGPTNTNVTTWL
+438 VTGPTNTNVNDL
-451 LSLPSEVVIHEN
+451 AFVFAF

>member
-7 QLSDTERKRRDQ
+7 RLSGAERKRCDQ
-19 VWDILSA
+19 VWDIMSA
-26 ALAAVDPA
+26 ALIAVDPA
-34 QAIRQNVRLEEDNLQ
+34 QAIKHNVSLEGDSLR
-49 IGQRSYDLSG
+49 IGQRSYDLSK
-59 YKRIFVAGG
+59 YERIFVVGG

-73 PMVAAIEETLGQ
+73 PMVAAIEEILGQ

-93 VKHGYLPPE
+93 VKHGYLPAE
-102 AADVQRVEIV
+102 TAKVRRVEII

-129 MVEMLSDLTEK
+129 MVEMLSSLAER
-140 DLVICLISGG
+140 DLVLCLISGG
-150 GSALMTLPQPTISL
+150 GSALMTLPVPTINL
-164 ADVQALTGALLR
+164 GDVQALTGALLR

-207 VVSLILSDVVGN
+207 TVSLILSDVVGN

-241 VLEKYDLLDKVP
+241 VLEKYNLLDKVP

-262 GVAGKMAETPKEGET
+262 GVAGKIAETPKEGDPA
-277 VFATVYNLIVGSN
+277 FATVYNLIVGSN
-290 EIAAWAALS
+290 EIAARAALN

-330 KEMAQSGWPIPRPAC
+330 KEMAKSGQPIPRPGC

-353 VTIAGEGK
+353 VTITGEGK

-372 ALAIQGWEDVMVV
+372 ALALEGWEDVMVV

-394 PTDAAGGIATGETI
+394 PTDAAGGVATGETV
-408 AWARELGLHPERYL
+408 AWARELGLDPEEYL
-422 ADNDSYHF
+422 ANNDSYHF
-430 FEALGELI
+430 LEALGALI
-438 VTGPTNTNVTTWL
+438 VTGPTNTNVNDL
-451 LSLPSEVVIHEN
+451 AFVFAF

>member
-1 MLQPKR
+1 MLQPER

-19 VWDILSA
+19 VWDIMST

-34 QAIRQNVRLEEDNLQ
+34 QAIRQNVSLEGDSLR
-49 IGQRSYDLSG
+49 IGQRSCDLSG
-59 YKRIFVAGG
+59 YERIFIVGG

-73 PMVAAIEETLGQ
+73 PMVAAIGEILGQ
-85 RITAGLVN
+85 RVTAGLVN

-102 AADVQRVEIV
+102 GTNIQRVEIV

-129 MVEMLSDLTEK
+129 MVKMLSDLTEK

-164 ADVQALTGALLR
+164 SDVQALTGALLR

-207 VVSLILSDVVGN
+207 VVSLVLSDVVGN

-227 PTVPDTTTFAQAYG
+227 PTVPDTTTFARAYG

-262 GVAGKMAETPKEGET
+262 GVAGKIAETPKEGDA

-290 EIAAWAALS
+290 EIAARAALN
-299 RARELGFNTQLLSTY
+299 RAQELGFNTQLLSTY

-319 REVAKVLAAIA
+319 REVAKVLAAVV
-330 KEMAQSGWPIPRPAC
+330 KEMAKSGQPIPRPGC

-353 VTIAGEGK
+353 VTITGEGK

-372 ALAIQGWEDVMVV
+372 ALAIEGWEDVMVV
-385 TLATDGTDG
+385 ALATDGTDG
-394 PTDAAGGIATGETI
+394 PTDAAGAVATGEMV
-408 AWARELGLHPERYL
+408 AWARELGLDPEEYL
-422 ADNDSYHF
+422 ANNDSYHF
-430 FEALGELI
+430 FEALGGLI
-438 VTGPTNTNVTTWL
+438 VTGPTNTNVNDLAFVFTF
-451 LSLPSEVVIHEN
+451 

>member
-1 MLQPKR
+1 MLQLKR
-7 QLSDTERKRRDQ
+7 QLSDTERKRREQ
-19 VWDILSA
+19 VWDIMSA

-34 QAIRQNVRLEEDNLQ
+34 QAIRQNMSLEGDSLR
-49 IGQRSYDLSG
+49 IGRRSYDLSS
-59 YKRIFVAGG
+59 YERIFVVGG

-73 PMVAAIEETLGQ
+73 PMVVAIEEILGQ

-102 AADVQRVEIV
+102 AAGVRRVEIV

-129 MVEMLSDLTEK
+129 MVEMLSSLTEK
-140 DLVICLISGG
+140 DLVLCLISGG
-150 GSALMTLPQPTISL
+150 GSALMTLPQPAISL
-164 ADVQALTGALLR
+164 ADVQALTEALLR

-187 RKHISRI
+187 RKHVSRI

-253 ASIVEHLAA
+253 TSIVEHLAA
-262 GVAGKMAETPKEGET
+262 GVAGKIAETPKEGDA

-290 EIAAWAALS
+290 EIAARAALN
-299 RARELGFNTQLLSTY
+299 RAQELGFNTQLLSTY

-319 REVAKVLAAIA
+319 REVAKVLAAVA
-330 KEMAQSGWPIPRPAC
+330 KEMAKSGQPIPRPAC

-353 VTIAGEGK
+353 VTVTGEGK

-372 ALAIQGWEDVMVV
+372 ALALEGWEEVMVV

-394 PTDAAGGIATGETI
+394 PTDAAGAVATGETI
-408 AWARELGLHPERYL
+408 AWARELGLDPEEYL
-422 ADNDSYHF
+422 ANNDSYHF
-430 FEALGELI
+430 FEALEELI
-438 VTGPTNTNVTTWL
+438 VTGPTNTNVNDL
-451 LSLPSEVVIHEN
+451 AFVFAF

>member
-1 MLQPKR
+1 MLQLKR
-7 QLSDTERKRRDQ
+7 QLSDTERKRREQ
-19 VWDILSA
+19 VWDIMSA

-34 QAIRQNVRLEEDNLQ
+34 QAIRQNVSLEGDSLR
-49 IGQRSYDLSG
+49 IGRRSYDLSS
-59 YKRIFVAGG
+59 YERIFVVGG

-73 PMVAAIEETLGQ
+73 PMVVAIEEILGQ

-102 AADVQRVEIV
+102 AAGVRRVEIV

-129 MVEMLSDLTEK
+129 MVEMLSSLTEK
-140 DLVICLISGG
+140 DLVLCLISGG
-150 GSALMTLPQPTISL
+150 GSALMTLPQPAISL
-164 ADVQALTGALLR
+164 ADVQALTEALLR

-187 RKHISRI
+187 RKHVSRI

-253 ASIVEHLAA
+253 TSIVEHLAA
-262 GVAGKMAETPKEGET
+262 GVAGKIAETPKEGDA

-290 EIAAWAALS
+290 EIAARAALN
-299 RARELGFNTQLLSTY
+299 RAQELGFNTQLLSTY

-319 REVAKVLAAIA
+319 REVAKVLAAVA
-330 KEMAQSGWPIPRPAC
+330 KEMAKSGQPIPRPAC

-353 VTIAGEGK
+353 VTVTGEGK

-372 ALAIQGWEDVMVV
+372 ALALEGWEEVMVV

-394 PTDAAGGIATGETI
+394 PTDAAGAVATGETI
-408 AWARELGLHPERYL
+408 AWAKELGLDPEEYL
-422 ADNDSYHF
+422 ANNDSYHF
-430 FEALGELI
+430 FEALEELI
-438 VTGPTNTNVTTWL
+438 VTGPTNTNVNDL
-451 LSLPSEVVIHEN
+451 AFVFAF

>member
-19 VWDILSA
+19 VWDIMSA
-26 ALAAVDPA
+26 ALTAVDPA
-34 QAIRQNVRLEEDNLQ
+34 QAIKQNVRLEGDSLR
-49 IGQRSYDLSG
+49 IGRRSYDLSG

-73 PMVAAIEETLGQ
+73 PMIAAIEETLGQ

-194 KGGQLARLIHPAQ
+194 KGGQLARLVHPAQ

-227 PTVPDTTTFAQAYG
+227 PTVPDTVTFVQAYG

-253 ASIVEHLAA
+253 TSIIEHLAA
-262 GVAGKMAETPKEGET
+262 GVAGKIAETPKKGDA

-290 EIAAWAALS
+290 EIAAWAALN

-319 REVAKVLAAIA
+319 REVAKVLAAVA
-330 KEMAQSGWPIPRPAC
+330 QEMAKSGQPLPRPAC

-353 VTIAGEGK
+353 VTITGEGQ

-372 ALAIQGWEDVMVV
+372 ALAIEGWEDVMVV

-394 PTDAAGGIATGETI
+394 PTDAAGGVATGETV
-408 AWARELGLHPERYL
+408 AWARELGLDPEEYL
-422 ADNDSYHF
+422 ANNDSYHF
-430 FEALGELI
+430 LEALGELV
-438 VTGPTNTNVTTWL
+438 VTGPTNTNVNDL
-451 LSLPSEVVIHEN
+451 AFVFAF